1 MTLALEQAGLPA
13 ANMAIPERQ
22 EGWTFATAPRLRLAD
37 ALKLDRARMEQDE
50 ILMHQQ
56 FALTRAA
63 VQVGKALR
71 SSRWNAQRREV
82 DHPFAFRVDAHQ
94 RGGLCGKWS

>member
-1 MTLALEQAGLPA
+1 M
-13 ANMAIPERQ
+13 
-22 EGWTFATAPRLRLAD
+22 AD

-63 VQVGKALR
+63 VPVGKALR
-71 SSRWNAQRREV
+71 SSRWIAQRRDV
-82 DHPFAFRVDAHQ
+82 DHLFAFRVDGQQ